1 MENKEEK
8 EKKEPKKVSKK
19 EFTELVGKGFS
30 VKELAEYYTLSDDSI
45 RKILTTL
52 GLKCKKKVQ
61 PKFEL
66 IDDLEEFSEK
76 EQVAEKTEKLYF
88 WEENLQNKNAKL

>member
-1 MENKEEK
+1 MGNKEEK

-19 EFTELVGKGFS
+19 EFTELVGKGFT

-45 RKILTTL
+45 RRILTTL
-52 GLKCKKKVQ
+52 GLKCKKKVK

-66 IDDLEEFSEK
+66 IDDLEESTEK
-76 EQVAEKTEKLYF
+76 EKVKEHKNMYF
-88 WEENLQNKNAKL
+88 WEQNLQNKNAKL

>member
-1 MENKEEK
+1 MENKEE
-8 EKKEPKKVSKK
+8 KEPKKVSKK
-19 EFTELVGKGFS
+19 EFTELVGKGFT

-52 GLKCKKKVQ
+52 GLKCKKKVK

-66 IDDLEEFSEK
+66 IDDLEDSIEK
-76 EQVAEKTEKLYF
+76 EQKTENKNMYF
-88 WEENLQNKNAKL
+88 WEEGLQNKNAKL

>member
-1 MENKEEK
+1 MGNKEEK

-19 EFTELVGKGFS
+19 EFTELVGKGFT

-45 RKILTTL
+45 RRILTTL
-52 GLKCKKKVQ
+52 GLKCKKKVK

-66 IDDLEEFSEK
+66 IDDLEESTEK
-76 EQVAEKTEKLYF
+76 EKVKEHQDFRHGRNNRKKR
-88 WEENLQNKNAKL
+88 